1 MNKKTIFSIF
11 SLALILTLGYAR
23 AGLAASTVTVSSPGG
38 GVFVLQG
45 SGIENAA
52 AMDITVAYDT
62 ASLSNPRVEQGA
74 LVSGALTA
82 VNLNVPG
89 SIRMAIVRVAPI
101 QGSGVIATLTFDRRG
116 GSPGKITALSAR
128 LSNIDG
134 RPLPSLVQV
143 VNPSDSSVTASGDG
157 QTRDERQQ
165 GASGSGAT
173 VPSTSQ
179 SLQPPVGIFVVP
191 QTADGGPG
199 IASGATTTT
208 EQTEQTAAAEPT
220 QTARKEDREVSP
232 LAKIAAKNTHKHK
245 SIVERFQEFQRE
257 RTPAALMSLFDQDGA
272 LGFRQEPPVVIA
284 DGKNTVQVTFISDPV
299 KKEASDVAVSGAKL
313 VSLKKDQDYSNTWVA
328 ELQPEKDAVHSSLT
342 VFLEKITIVY
352 PLTVAPARDIDLD
365 KSGKV
370 SEADFALFLSKRGT
384 GKKPEFDLNGD
395 GKRDYL
401 DDYLFTANY
410 LALRQGAKAAQTG
423 SK

>member
-1 MNKKTIFSIF
+1 MNKKTIFSII

-23 AGLAASTVTVSSPGG
+23 AGLAASTISASSPGN

-45 SGIENAA
+45 AMENVA

-62 ASLSNPRVEQGA
+62 ATLSNPRVEQGA
-74 LVSGALTA
+74 LISGALTA

-89 SIRMAIVRVAPI
+89 QVRIAIVRVAPI

-179 SLQPPVGIFVVP
+179 PLPPPVGIFIAP
-191 QTADGGPG
+191 QTADGTN
-199 IASGATTTT
+199 IASGLTQTTG
-208 EQTEQTAAAEPT
+208 QTEQTPAAEPV
-220 QTARKEDREVSP
+220 QTARKEDQEVSP

-245 SIVERFQEFQRE
+245 SIVERFREFQRE

-272 LGFRQEPPVVIA
+272 IGFRQDPPVVIA

-352 PLTVAPARDIDLD
+352 PIAVAPARDIDLD